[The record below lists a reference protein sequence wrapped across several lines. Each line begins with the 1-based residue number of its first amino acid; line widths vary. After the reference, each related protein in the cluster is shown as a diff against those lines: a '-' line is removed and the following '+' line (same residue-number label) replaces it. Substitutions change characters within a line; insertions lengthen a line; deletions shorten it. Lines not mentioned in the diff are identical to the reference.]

1 MTSDDP
7 GESYV
12 LYTQDDR
19 TVRVDY
25 HHDCNDEPRGD
36 MLRHGNGVGTN
47 GPNAACNVTTY
58 HGGTF
63 CCQHTFLL
71 TDKAQQPYLREDLV
85 DRYYLKFRYYFQ
97 TYRPAQ
103 PPSAVP
109 NLGEVPNLG
118 AQPPSASASH
128 QLLHHWVFLIDA
140 QVRCPG
146 IEPSD
151 RQCGCQGDLRGDL
164 TLTSDV
170 RSDDL

>member
-1 MTSDDP
+1 MTADDP

-103 PPSAVP
+103 PPSA
-109 NLGEVPNLG
+109 
-118 AQPPSASASH
+118 SASH

-140 QVRCPG
+140 QVRCPR

-151 RQCGCQGDLRGDL
+151 RQCGCLCDRLCDRL
-164 TLTSDV
+164 
-170 RSDDL
+170 

>member
-103 PPSAVP
+103 PPSA
-109 NLGEVPNLG
+109 
-118 AQPPSASASH
+118 SASH

-140 QVRCPG
+140 QVRCPR
-146 IEPSD
+146 IEHSD
-151 RQCGCQGDLRGDL
+151 RQCDCLCDRLCDHL
-164 TLTSDV
+164 
-170 RSDDL
+170 